1 MQPFAKLALATAIA
15 TLSATAGADHGHD
28 EQRRINDIVVSSPLL
43 PMPHSDHTL
52 AGDELQQRRSAAS
65 DSAALLSSLPGVSAI
80 SGGGV
85 SSLPQLRG
93 LGDDRVKI
101 DLDGIS
107 LISACGNHMNPP
119 LSYTDPSQIDELA
132 VFVGVTPVAVG
143 GDSIAGTVVVRSAA
157 PQFSPNGQW
166 ISSGNLSSYYRSN
179 GDGHGVNVA
188 LNAANQQLALRYEG
202 SVAAANNYSAAAAFK
217 AAGAAASGRGYLAGD
232 EVGSTAFES
241 HNHALRIDSAGDQH
255 RFGLDIGYQ
264 HIPYQGFA
272 NQRMDMLDNT
282 SYRAALRHAGEYD
295 WGSVASRIYWE
306 NTEHFMNFGP
316 DKLFWY
322 GTAAGMPMETEGT
335 SRGIAVDVDYQ
346 LGNQQIV
353 RFGGE
358 LQQYRLDDW
367 WEASGGMMMAPDT
380 FWNIRDGERDRNAV
394 FVELQSR
401 HSETLSSLVGVRY
414 EQVTSD
420 AADVQGYNAM
430 YSGDADLFNALD
442 RRQRDDNIDI
452 SGQLSYQLAPGHQ
465 LELGIARKV
474 RSPNLY
480 ERYTW
485 TRGGM
490 GMRMINTAGDGN
502 GYTGDVA
509 LQPEIAHSVT
519 ADWTLTDHRAERWA
533 VTLAPYYTLVDDY
546 IDAKLCTLGMCNMA
560 NMAEGFRYLQYA
572 NRDAR
577 LWGIDISAQ
586 RDLGGDRWGHW
597 QAAATVS
604 YINAE
609 RRDDGDTL
617 YNTLPL
623 AADVTV
629 TQHWGSFTNRL
640 TWQLVAAKDDP
651 SLLRNEVA
659 TSGYGLVGL
668 HSSWSGNSLRIDVG
682 IDNLLDQ
689 SYRLAQ
695 GGAYTG
701 QGKTMSGLDVPW
713 GVALAGPGRSLYLSA
728 NYAW

>member
-1 MQPFAKLALATAIA
+1 MKPSAPLLLCAAITATAA
-15 TLSATAGADHGHD
+15 NADHGHD

-52 AGDELQQRRSAAS
+52 AGDALQRRRNATS
-65 DSAALLSSLPGVSAI
+65 DSAGLLSSLPGVSATSAGAI
-80 SGGGV
+80 

-101 DLDGIS
+101 DLDGVS

-143 GDSIAGTVVVRSAA
+143 GDSIAGTIVVRSAA
-157 PQFSPNGQW
+157 PQFSESAQW

-179 GDGHGVNVA
+179 GDGHGINVA
-188 LNAANQQLALRYEG
+188 INAANQQLALRYEG
-202 SVAAANNYSAAAAFK
+202 SVAAANNYSAASHFK

-264 HIPYQGFA
+264 HIPYQGFP

-282 SYRAALRHAGEYD
+282 SYRAALRHSGEYH
-295 WGSVASRIYWE
+295 WGSVASRLYWE

-335 SRGIAVDVDYQ
+335 SRGVAVDIDYQ
-346 LGNQQIV
+346 LGTEQIV

-367 WEASGGMMMAPDT
+367 WDASGGMMMAPDT
-380 FWNIRDGERDRNAV
+380 FWNIRDGERDRNAL

-401 HSETLSSLVGVRY
+401 HSEQLSSLVGIRY

-420 AADVQGYNAM
+420 AGEVQGYNAI
-430 YSGDADLFNALD
+430 YSGDADQFNALD
-442 RRQRDDNIDI
+442 RRQRDDNVDI
-452 SGQLSYQLAPGHQ
+452 SGQLSYQLAPGNQ
-465 LELGIARKV
+465 LKLGVARKV

-480 ERYTW
+480 ERYSW
-485 TRGGM
+485 SNNGM
-490 GMRMINTAGDGN
+490 AMRMINTVGDGN
-502 GYTGDVA
+502 GYVGDVD

-519 ADWTLTDHRAERWA
+519 ADWTLTDSHADRWA

-546 IDAKLCTLGMCNMA
+546 IDAQLCLAVSCN
-560 NMAEGFRYLQYA
+560 NSGDGFRYLQYA
-572 NRDAR
+572 NRDAQ
-577 LWGIDISAQ
+577 LWGVDLTLQ
-586 RDLGGDRWGHW
+586 RDLGNHRSGHW
-597 QAAATVS
+597 QARAVVS
-604 YINAE
+604 YIDAE

-623 AADVTV
+623 AADFTV
-629 TQHWGSFTNRL
+629 SQHWGSWTNRL

-668 HSSWSGNSLRIDVG
+668 HSSWSGNSLRIDIG
-682 IDNLLDQ
+682 IDNLLDKPYQ
-689 SYRLAQ
+689 LAQ

-701 QGKTMSGLDVPW
+701 QGKTMSGFDVPW
-713 GVALAGPGRSLYLSA
+713 GVALTGPGRSLYLSA